1 MTVGHPMAIVVV
13 TGIPVIVLPPAIIL
27 VTRAAGLALIRTVML
42 PIAMEPV
49 QIAPETRSPV
59 TAAGWPPTNTL
70 AIPGPVIVSP
80 VAVVSPI
87 LAAGNGMLAPFASLP
102 LLHSI
107 IIWDR
112 ISRSCL

>member
-1 MTVGHPMAIVVV
+1 
-13 TGIPVIVLPPAIIL
+13 
-27 VTRAAGLALIRTVML
+27 
-42 PIAMEPV
+42 
-49 QIAPETRSPV
+49 
-59 TAAGWPPTNTL
+59 L